1 MNDTGKDHFGRLA
14 YSVDEA
20 ARITGIGRTTL
31 YALMNS
37 GELPSAKVGR
47 RRIIRSVDLAA
58 LVAGRP
64 AASA

>member
-1 MNDTGKDHFGRLA
+1 MNNTDHDQLGRIA

-20 ARITGIGRTTL
+20 ARATGIGRTTL
-31 YALMNS
+31 YSLIGS

-47 RRIIRSVDLAA
+47 RRIIRSVDLAT

-64 AASA
+64 AVSA